1 MLARREVRVAPFKAQ
16 NMSNNSV
23 VTLDGGEI
31 GRAQALQARA
41 CGLEPSVR
49 FNPVLLKPGSDRRS
63 QLVVRGRAV
72 GTVGARDYFTRRQ
85 QLREVVAAELASLR
99 AEFDVVV
106 CEGAGS
112 PAEINLRATDLANMG
127 LARAAD
133 LPVLV
138 VGDIDRGGVLAHLF
152 GTVAVLEPEDQQLI
166 SGFIINKFRGDV
178 SLLQPGLDQLTTL
191 TGRPTLGVLP
201 FAEELWLDAE
211 DSLGT
216 VAGTPVGRPGS
227 PHGTDWLTV
236 AAIRLP
242 RISNSTDIEALA
254 CEPGVA
260 VRWADAPDQLA
271 TADLVVLPGSKATV
285 SDLEWLRAKGIDDA
299 LRSRAAAARPIL
311 GICGGYQMLGH
322 RIVDGIEYLATP
334 GGAAATECADGPAR
348 VVADRTETGT
358 ATWDGSTKQQAPAAP
373 SIPPADREPWVAA
386 GLGLLDLDIE
396 FADPKIAR
404 QVTGSAAGIPVHGY
418 EIHHGRVRR
427 TTDPAWLTIDAAPE
441 GSARESI
448 WGTHVHGLLESDE
461 FRRAW
466 LTEVAARAGRTGF
479 TVAPGTSVAAI
490 RTAQLDLLA
499 DLVEQHLDLA
509 ALDRLIRVGAPD
521 GLPVIR
527 TATIGSTTS

>member
-1 MLARREVRVAPFKAQ
+1 MSTLRGALLIAGTTSDAGKSVVVAGICRMLARRGVRVAPFKAQ

-63 QLVVRGRAV
+63 QLVVRGQAI

-99 AEFDVVV
+99 AEFDVVI

-127 LARAAD
+127 LARAAE

-166 SGFIINKFRGDV
+166 SGFLINKFRGDV
-178 SLLQPGLDQLTTL
+178 ALLQPGLDQLRAL

-201 FAEELWLDAE
+201 FAEGLWLDAE
-211 DSLGT
+211 DSLAT
-216 VAGTPVGRPGS
+216 VAGTPVGRPGP
-227 PHGTDWLTV
+227 PHGTEWLTV
-236 AAIRLP
+236 AAVRLP

-260 VRWADAPDQLA
+260 VRWADGPDQIA
-271 TADLVVLPGSKATV
+271 TADVVVVPGSKATL
-285 SDLEWLRAKGIDDA
+285 SDLEWLRDKGIGAA
-299 LRSRAAAARPIL
+299 LRARAAARRPIL
-311 GICGGYQMLGH
+311 GICGGYQMLGG
-322 RIVDGIEYLATP
+322 RIVDGVEHPAEP
-334 GGAAATECADGPAR
+334 GSPPSEADGL
-348 VVADRTETGT
+348 
-358 ATWDGSTKQQAPAAP
+358 S
-373 SIPPADREPWVAA
+373 
-386 GLGLLDLDIE
+386 LLDLDVE
-396 FADPKIAR
+396 FANPKIAR
-404 QVTGSAAGIPVHGY
+404 QVTGVAGALPVHGY
-418 EIHHGRVRR
+418 EIHHGRVTR
-427 TTDPAWLTIDAAPE
+427 TADPAWLTVDGSPE
-441 GSARESI
+441 GSVRDAV
-448 WGTHVHGLLESDE
+448 WGTHVHGLLESDA

-466 LTEVAARAGRTGF
+466 LTEVAAQAGRAGF
-479 TVAPGTSVAAI
+479 AVAPDTSVAAT

-499 DLVEQHLDLA
+499 DLIEQHVDLA
-509 ALDRLIRVGAPD
+509 ALDALIATGAPT

-527 TATIGSTTS
+527 SAPVGDVLA